1 MGWTA
6 GLRALDRVFE
16 GHTPPAGLAFSNGF
30 RKAFQVRRERLF
42 ALFVTGWRLSPPLH
56 AAARSVRA
64 AQGFAAAED
73 PLAQLLLAGNRVAA
87 LRVLVSA
94 GRVHENVDQVA
105 RWTPGVQ
112 AVYNAL
118 A

>member
-1 MGWTA
+1 MASLGD
-6 GLRALDRVFE
+6 LRMPCRIAAWRTVFRSSPFIH
-16 GHTPPAGLAFSNGF
+16 G
-30 RKAFQVRRERLF
+30 
-42 ALFVTGWRLSPPLH
+42 VTGCCGLDDAPRH
-56 AAARSVRA
+56 AAARSVKA

-94 GRVHENVDQVA
+94 GRVHENPDQVA
-105 RWTPGVQ
+105 QWTPGVQ
-112 AVYNAL
+112 AAYNAL